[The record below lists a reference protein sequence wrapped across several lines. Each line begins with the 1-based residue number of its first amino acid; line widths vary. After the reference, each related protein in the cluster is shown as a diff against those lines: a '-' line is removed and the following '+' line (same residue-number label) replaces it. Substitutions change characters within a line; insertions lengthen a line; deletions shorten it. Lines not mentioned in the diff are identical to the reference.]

1 LQPLLLDWTLAYRGH
16 SPGVAIFGSDDGA
29 ERIYMLYFD
38 ERGVSRT
45 YDVTVGVKEMTCR
58 RDHPKFSQAT
68 S

>member
-1 LQPLLLDWTLAYRGH
+1 
-16 SPGVAIFGSDDGA
+16 
-29 ERIYMLYFD
+29 MLYFD